1 MEFLRC
7 HCLGGPCVAEERHS
21 ESSLHGPE
29 GSGGGVLQTDP
40 GVLPPPVI
48 TKLPHARF
56 VPILW
61 LPITMKDERW
71 PL

>member
-1 MEFLRC
+1 MVRREVGGRNSEALMLV
-7 HCLGGPCVAEERHS
+7 LG
-21 ESSLHGPE
+21 
-29 GSGGGVLQTDP
+29 LQTDP

-61 LPITMKDERW
+61 LSITMKDER
-71 PL
+71 